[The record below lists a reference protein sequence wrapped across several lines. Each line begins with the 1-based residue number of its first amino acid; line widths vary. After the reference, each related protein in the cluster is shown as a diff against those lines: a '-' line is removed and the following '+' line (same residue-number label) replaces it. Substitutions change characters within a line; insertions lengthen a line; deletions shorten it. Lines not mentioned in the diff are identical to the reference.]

1 MYEQVV
7 NLLKA
12 LGYEVVPENDDW
24 MIEFLITKNT
34 NYILCSCHLNE
45 VPETIIPKLTE
56 KIVGEFLLYMKNSGQ
71 LLDIYDL
78 QPTVKTIKE
87 GDTQVNYAIGE
98 GNMTP
103 EKRLDTLI
111 TSLTNNFERFVS
123 QYRSVPW

>member
-7 NLLKA
+7 NLLKT